1 MIYSLAMPRPG
12 STITPEPP
20 RTVQA
25 IVIDMAKGLHPRDIR
40 RRAPWMNRANV
51 TAYLR
56 GGPIRMSERAI
67 DQIIV
72 AIVEAKEGARVE

>member
-1 MIYSLAMPRPG
+1 MPRPG
-12 STITPEPP
+12 AAITPEAP

-25 IVIDMAKGLHPRDIR
+25 IVIDMARGLHPKDIR

-56 GGPIRMSERAI
+56 GQPIRLSERAI

-72 AIVEAKEGARVE
+72 AIVEAKEGASVE

>member
-12 STITPEPP
+12 SAITPEPP

-72 AIVEAKEGARVE
+72 AIVEAKESARVE